1 MAKKKAVKKTTRKVS
16 KKETKRRKKPSRVVM
31 ARSSSENN
39 RFHQILEPRRSSR
52 ESMDSSK
59 IKVVF
64 NNLLLFALIF
74 GLSVFFYKFLQDLF
88 FKNIFL
94 LLAILSGFVG
104 LAFVIVLLIF
114 LFLRLLRK

>member
-1 MAKKKAVKKTTRKVS
+1 MAKKKAVRKTAKKVS
-16 KKETKRRKKPSRVVM
+16 RKEAKKKSKPSRIVM
-31 ARSSSENN
+31 ARSSQNA
-39 RFHQILEPRRSSR
+39 RFHQILEPRKAFRNSR
-52 ESMDSSK
+52 DFSK
-59 IKVVF
+59 VKIAF

-88 FKNIFL
+88 FKNVFL
-94 LLAILSGFVG
+94 LLAILSGFLG

>member
-1 MAKKKAVKKTTRKVS
+1 MAKKKVVRKATRKVS
-16 KKETKRRKKPSRVVM
+16 KKETKRKAKPMKVVR
-31 ARSSSENN
+31 AKSSSTNQ
-39 RFHQILEPRRSSR
+39 RFHQILEPRANRR
-52 ESMDSSK
+52 TENSSK

-74 GLSVFFYKFLQDLF
+74 GLSVFFYNFVADLF
-88 FKNIFL
+88 FKNVFL

-114 LFLRLLRK
+114 LFLRLLKK